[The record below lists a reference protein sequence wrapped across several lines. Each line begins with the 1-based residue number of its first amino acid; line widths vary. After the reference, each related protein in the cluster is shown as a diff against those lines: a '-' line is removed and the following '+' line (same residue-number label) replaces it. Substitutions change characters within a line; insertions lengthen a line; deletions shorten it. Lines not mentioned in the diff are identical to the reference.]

1 MPLPPDFHFSQ
12 GSLQDFVDCARRF
25 QLRYLERIAWPA
37 VQAEP
42 ILENE
47 RHIQQGE
54 LFHLL
59 VQQHLVGVPAARL
72 TAMAQGDADLA
83 AWWQAYLDAA
93 PAALPGQHFPE
104 VTLSAPLGESGER
117 RLVAKYDLVVLT
129 GDGRS
134 VIFDWKTARH
144 RAPRR
149 WLAERLQTRVYPH
162 LLLQA
167 GFDLNHGQPLAADRI
182 EMIYWFAGFPD
193 RPERFVYSSAQATED
208 EGYLHSLV
216 EQIALL
222 AGGEGVWPLTPDE
235 TQCRFCVYR
244 SLCNR
249 GTVAGSTDDADY
261 RDFEPDMDATVE
273 LDFEQIAEVEY

>member
-1 MPLPPDFHFSQ
+1 MPLPSDFHFSQ
-12 GSLQDFVDCARRF
+12 GSLQDFVDCPRRF
-25 QLRYLERIAWPA
+25 QLRYLDRIAWPA

-47 RHIQQGE
+47 RHVQQGA

-59 VQQHLVGVPAARL
+59 VQQQLVGVPVDRL

-83 AWWQAYLDAA
+83 AWWQAYLAAA

-104 VTLSAPLGESGER
+104 VTLSAPLGASGER

-129 GDGRS
+129 PEGRA

-149 WLAERLQTRVYPH
+149 WLAERLQTRVYPW

-167 GFDLNHGQPLAADRI
+167 GFDLSAGQPLAADRI

-193 RPERFVYSSAQATED
+193 RPERFVYDAGQAAED
-208 EGYLHSLV
+208 GGALHGLV

-222 AGGEGVWPLTPDE
+222 ASGEGLWPLTPHE
-235 TQCRFCVYR
+235 ERCRFCVYR

-249 GTVAGSTDDADY
+249 GAEAGRVDETDFRDY
-261 RDFEPDMDATVE
+261 EPEIAVE